1 MSVATI
7 PTTPRLRLSRIVLA
21 ALVAVGLAVGSFAA
35 VRAVDND
42 NSGTKS
48 HAISAPV
55 RQSFQSVA
63 AAEYQPPAIAHSSK
77 WSARAG
83 LPASPAAS
91 EFPVRVSHDDTSARF
106 GPQ

>member
-7 PTTPRLRLSRIVLA
+7 PTTPRLRLKRIVPA
-21 ALVAVGLAVGSFAA
+21 ALVAVGLAVGSVAA

-42 NSGTKS
+42 STNS
-48 HAISAPV
+48 HATSAPV
-55 RQSFQSVA
+55 RQTFQSVA
-63 AAEYQPPAIAHSSK
+63 AAEYQPPSIAHSSSE
-77 WSARAG
+77 WSAVTG

-91 EFPVRVSHDDTSARF
+91 ELPPRPSHDDTSARF